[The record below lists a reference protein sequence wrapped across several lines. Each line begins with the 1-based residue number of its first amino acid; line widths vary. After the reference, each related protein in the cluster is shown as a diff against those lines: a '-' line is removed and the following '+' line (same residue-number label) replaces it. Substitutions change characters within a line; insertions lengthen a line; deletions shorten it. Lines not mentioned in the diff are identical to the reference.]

1 MKGRVLTA
9 TVLAT
14 LALVACGASN
24 PSSTSNPAP
33 ATTAS
38 SPGAAPEAGN
48 TIAVTISDFKISP
61 STLTAKAGAVQFDV
75 KNGGPTPHNLTI
87 KDVTGKVLGAT
98 KDLKPGETARLV
110 ITLTAGGYAAICS
123 LPGHE
128 SLGMKGSL
136 TVS

>member
-24 PSSTSNPAP
+24 SSTSTNPAP
-33 ATTAS
+33 TTTAS
-38 SPGAAPEAGN
+38 SPGAAAEAGN
-48 TIAVTISDFKISP
+48 TIAVTLSDFKISP
-61 STLTAKAGAVQFDV
+61 ATLTAKAGAVQFDV

-87 KDVTGKVLGAT
+87 KDATGKVLGAT
-98 KDLKPGETARLV
+98 KDLKPGETAKLV
-110 ITLTAGGYAAICS
+110 VTLAAGGYTATCS
-123 LPGHE
+123 LAGHE
-128 SLGMKGSL
+128 SLGMKDSL